1 MMFPDLGNIREWT
14 ISGYGDAGFR
24 SLPDKTSSCGGQVI
38 VIKNRGTGA
47 ACVVSWRSR
56 KLKRIV
62 NSSTGAEALAINETV
77 SELVYIKAVLT
88 EMLGDEMLAVP
99 LEVYTDSKNLL
110 QASKTTSLVEDHRLR
125 IEVAILKESLEEGEL
140 KKIEAVSGTD
150 MIADCLTKRGASAK
164 LLLDIV
170 KKGKMTT

>member
-1 MMFPDLGNIREWT
+1 MMFPDLGDIKEWT

-38 VIKNRGTGA
+38 VIKNRETGA

-62 NSSTGAEALAINETV
+62 NSSTGAEALAINDTV

-88 EMLGDEMLAVP
+88 EMLGGEMVAVP
-99 LEVYTDSKNLL
+99 LEVFTDSKNLL
-110 QASKTTSLVEDHRLR
+110 QASKTTSLVEDPRLR
-125 IEVAILKESLEEGEL
+125 IEVAVLKESLEEREL
-140 KKIEAVSGTD
+140 QKIEVVPGKE
-150 MIADCLTKRGASAK
+150 MFADCLTKRGASAK

-170 KKGKMTT
+170 K

>member
-1 MMFPDLGNIREWT
+1 M
-14 ISGYGDAGFR
+14 
-24 SLPDKTSSCGGQVI
+24 
-38 VIKNRGTGA
+38 
-47 ACVVSWRSR
+47 VSWRSR

-125 IEVAILKESLEEGEL
+125 IEVAVLKESLEEGEL
-140 KKIEAVSGTD
+140 NKIEAVSGKA

-170 KKGKMTT
+170 KKGKMIT